1 MAKGYQQDRA
11 RKDQVSALGKT
22 LVRRS
27 GKKCELCG
35 VSGESMAVM
44 EVEPAPEQPDPDHA
58 VLICE
63 PCGSGASGGKLSL
76 DRWRFLDTAI
86 WSEVPAVQVTAVRLC
101 RRLEREG
108 ADWAGSLLS
117 DVYLTP
123 EVEAW
128 IDKTS

>member
-11 RKDQVSALGKT
+11 RKDKVSALGKI

-35 VSGESMAVM
+35 VSGERMSVV
-44 EVEPAPEQPDPDHA
+44 EVEPAPEAPDPDHA
-58 VLICE
+58 VLICD
-63 PCGSGASGGKLSL
+63 PCREGAEGGKLSP

-86 WSEVPAVQVTAVRLC
+86 WSEVPAVQVAAVRLC
-101 RRLEREG
+101 RRLDKEG
-108 ADWAGSLLS
+108 ADWAGRLTG

-123 EVEAW
+123 EVEEW
-128 IDKTS
+128 VDSTP